1 MIRNRLGFAAI
12 LWSVAFA
19 LYALTAPPS
28 ISEIFSDSLEFQLV
42 VPSFGITHPTGYP
55 LYTLL
60 GGLWSRFLFPF
71 ANWAWRM
78 NLFSALAAATALALL
93 TLLAQQLTSSP
104 NRQLTIPWAA
114 LAFALIPVWWQ
125 QATIAENQTQ
135 IETKLAVIG
144 EDIRVARIFV
154 GRGGGKVK

>member
-1 MIRNRLGFAAI
+1 MFSWLHPAVSYTHLDVYKRQI

-28 ISEIFSDSLEFQLV
+28 ISEIFSDSLECQLV

-55 LYTLL
+55 FYTLL

-78 NLFSALAAATALALL
+78 NLFSALAAATAITLLALL
-93 TLLAQQLTSSP
+93 GQRLMPAPAGTV
-104 NRQLTIPWAA
+104 RIPWAA
-114 LAFALIPVWWQ
+114 PVSYTHLEQ
-125 QATIAENQTQ
+125 RFC
-135 IETKLAVIG
+135 VSCH
-144 EDIRVARIFV
+144 EDAKSIC
-154 GRGGGKVK
+154 VKG